1 MNDVLLNK
9 KISIERCIRQIR
21 RYYSLDSEQPFE
33 QDYLR
38 QDAIAMNLQRAAELC
53 IDIANLQVRK
63 NKLGLPQDSRES
75 FSLLQ
80 QAGLIGEALTGKLK
94 AMVGFRNVLVHEYR
108 ELNLNIMIDIIEN
121 HLDDLLEFADAML
134 HSGPAQQY
142 F

>member
-9 KISIERCIRQIR
+9 KISIERCVRQIR
-21 RYYSLDSEQPFE
+21 RYYGLDSDQPFE
-33 QDYLR
+33 KDHLR

-53 IDIANLQVRK
+53 IDMANHQVRM

-75 FSLLQ
+75 FALLQ
-80 QAGLIGEALTGKLK
+80 EAGLIGEKLTGKLK

-121 HLDDLLEFADAML
+121 HLDDLLEFADTML
-134 HSGPAQQY
+134 HSGD
-142 F
+142 